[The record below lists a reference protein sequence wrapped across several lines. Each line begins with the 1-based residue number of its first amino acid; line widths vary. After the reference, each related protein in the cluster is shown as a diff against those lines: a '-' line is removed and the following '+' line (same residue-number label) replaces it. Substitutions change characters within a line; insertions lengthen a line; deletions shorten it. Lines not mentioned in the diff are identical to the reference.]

1 MRLHTEV
8 AAARGEH
15 RLTEL
20 VLRDRRTGSDETVP
34 AAALFVMIGAT
45 PHADWLPDDVVRDR
59 HGFILTG
66 RDLPGADRAE
76 TGQPVPLP
84 LETSLPG
91 VFAVGDVRAGSV
103 KRVASAVGEGSVAI
117 PQVHQ
122 HLQRQ
127 ATEPVP
133 VAPAGEGTPHSDI
146 PPGSHLPVTPDG
158 GRNSYRS
165 RKSRAN
171 GTGLPAVGPHGMG
184 D

>member
-1 MRLHTEV
+1 MSDYLITEIEGTPGVQVRLQTEV
-8 AAARGEH
+8 AAARGDH

-20 VLRDRRTGSDETVP
+20 VLLDRATGRDETVP

-45 PHADWLPDDVVRDR
+45 PHADWLPVDVVRDQ

-66 RDLPGADRAE
+66 SELPGEDRAKP
-76 TGQPVPLP
+76 GQPVPLP

-91 VFAVGDVRAGSV
+91 VFAVGDMRAGSV

-127 ATEPVP
+127 ATQSAAGARPTMVP
-133 VAPAGEGTPHSDI
+133 QTSAG
-146 PPGSHLPVTPDG
+146 G
-158 GRNSYRS
+158 GRSW
-165 RKSRAN
+165 A
-171 GTGLPAVGPHGMG
+171 AVV
-184 D
+184 